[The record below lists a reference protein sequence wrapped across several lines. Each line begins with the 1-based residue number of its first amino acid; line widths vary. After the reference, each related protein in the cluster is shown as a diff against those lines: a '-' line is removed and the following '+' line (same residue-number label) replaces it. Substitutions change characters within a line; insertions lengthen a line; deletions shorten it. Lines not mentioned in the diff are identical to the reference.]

1 MKLPRRRLLLLA
13 ISIGVVVLLTIVAA
27 LSNNKINSGSTYGR
41 APNGYGAWY
50 AYMMEWGTPIQR
62 WQKPFSKLETNPEI
76 TTPITLLRV
85 QPPSQPW
92 SLSKKEATWVE
103 AGNTLIVLGV
113 FEPASKADFTTWQNS
128 DAGKV
133 KIDTRRRKKNS
144 RQSILEDEF
153 GAVVWQEERGKGR
166 VIYATTP
173 YIAANAYQDYPSNY
187 EFLAQLVSRRKQQP
201 IWIDEYLH
209 GYKDAEVIQQEYQQ
223 SLWNYLA
230 QTPLLIVG
238 IQLVVILFLAIWQGL
253 SRFGKPI
260 PLSTP
265 VVENS
270 QAYIDALAKVLA
282 KANCHEFVVE
292 MVGKEEQI
300 QLQKTLGL
308 GKIPTDHPSLIAA
321 WQQQTGKSPRELQ
334 QLLQLPSQQNRL
346 SNTQLQQWMAKW
358 EQIRAITKQK

>member
-13 ISIGVVVLLTIVAA
+13 ISIGVIVLVTLVAA
-27 LSNNKINSGSTYGR
+27 PSNNKINSGSTYGR

-50 AYMMEWGTPIQR
+50 AYMVERGTPIQR
-62 WQKPFSKLETNPEI
+62 WQKPFSKLENNSEI
-76 TTPITLLRV
+76 TIPITLLQI
-85 QPPSQPW
+85 QPRSQP
-92 SLSKKEATWVE
+92 SELSDQETTWVR

-113 FEPASKADFTTWQNS
+113 FEPVSRADFTTWQNS

-144 RQSILEDEF
+144 GQSILEDEF
-153 GAVVWQEERGKGR
+153 GAVVWQKDLGKGK
-166 VIYATTP
+166 VIYAITP
-173 YIAANAYQDYPSNY
+173 HLAANAYQDYPSNY
-187 EFLAQLVSRRKQQP
+187 KFLAQLVSRQQQP
-201 IWIDEYLH
+201 IWVDEYLH
-209 GYKDAEVIQQEYQQ
+209 GYKDAEVIQQEYEQ

-230 QTPLLIVG
+230 QTPLLPLS
-238 IQLVVILFLAIWQGL
+238 IQVIVILLVAIWQGL
-253 SRFGKPI
+253 SRFGKPV

-292 MVGKEEQI
+292 VIGREEQI

-321 WQQQTGKSPRELQ
+321 WQKQTSKSPQELQ
-334 QLLQLPSQQNRL
+334 QLLQLPSKQNRL
-346 SNTQLQQWMAKW
+346 SHTQLRQWMAKW
-358 EQIRAITKQK
+358 EQIRTITKQK